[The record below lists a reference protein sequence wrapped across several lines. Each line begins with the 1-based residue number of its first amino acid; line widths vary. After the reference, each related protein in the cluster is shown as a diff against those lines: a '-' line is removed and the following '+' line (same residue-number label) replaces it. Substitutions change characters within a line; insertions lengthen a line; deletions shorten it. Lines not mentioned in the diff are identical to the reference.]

1 MPALRQDMIFEIG
14 ADGPY
19 PPQFVWQTEDGT
31 PVDVSTADIEL
42 VIKIDNE
49 SEDDIVTYSTE
60 SGHITVEDDTK
71 ITIKVPADE
80 VTLSLT
86 TDLTRSGTVTA
97 GVIERDAG
105 DIVVSATGKLAE
117 YSLKITL
124 NSETSF
130 LAYGFVCYARY

>member
-14 ADGPY
+14 ADGPF
-19 PPQFVWQTEDGT
+19 PPQFEWQTEDGT

-71 ITIKVPADE
+71 ITIKVPANE

-105 DIVVSATGKLAE
+105 DIVVSGTGKLAE

-124 NSETSF
+124 NDETHY
-130 LAYGFVCYARY
+130 LAYGQVCYARY

>member
-14 ADGPY
+14 ADGPF
-19 PPQFVWQTEDGT
+19 PPQFEWQTEDGT

-42 VIKIDNE
+42 VIKVDNE
-49 SEDDIVTYSTE
+49 SEEDIVTYSKQ

-71 ITIKVPADE
+71 ITIKVPANE

-124 NSETSF
+124 NNETHY
-130 LAYGFVCYARY
+130 LAYGQVCYARY